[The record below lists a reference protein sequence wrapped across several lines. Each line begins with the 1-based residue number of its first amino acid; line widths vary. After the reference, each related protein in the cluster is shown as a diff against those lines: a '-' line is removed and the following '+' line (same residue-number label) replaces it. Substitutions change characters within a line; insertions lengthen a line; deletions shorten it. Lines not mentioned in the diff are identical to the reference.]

1 MEKVFL
7 MRFIRIKIVRKKYN
21 LYIINLYI
29 ELSYEL
35 LMKEIDNF
43 YRDNSL
49 QIIDESKLNNILE
62 NKILLDNI
70 YYSLDGHNFFKRKY
84 RFKHKAFLIICF
96 GYFSLFNLF
105 EFIESFTQIGLKT
118 PSNNFNNF
126 NRIATLTI
134 NMINLGFIL
143 ILTTYTVV
151 KLKVQTIIY
160 Y

>member
-1 MEKVFL
+1 
-7 MRFIRIKIVRKKYN
+7 
-21 LYIINLYI
+21 
-29 ELSYEL
+29 
-35 LMKEIDNF
+35 MKEIDNF

-70 YYSLDGHNFFKRKY
+70 CCSLDGRNFFKRKY

-96 GYFSLFNLF
+96 GCFSLFNLF

-134 NMINLGFIL
+134 NMVNLGFIL

>member
-1 MEKVFL
+1 MIDE
-7 MRFIRIKIVRKKYN
+7 N
-21 LYIINLYI
+21 TIN
-29 ELSYEL
+29 
-35 LMKEIDNF
+35 N
-43 YRDNSL
+43 
-49 QIIDESKLNNILE
+49 IIDD
-62 NKILLDNI
+62 KILLDNI

-84 RFKHKAFLIICF
+84 RFKHKIFLIICF

-105 EFIESFTQIGLKT
+105 EFIEGFTLLALKR
-118 PSNNFNNF
+118 PSNNFHNF

-134 NMINLGFIL
+134 NMVNLGFIL

>member
-1 MEKVFL
+1 M
-7 MRFIRIKIVRKKYN
+7 
-21 LYIINLYI
+21 
-29 ELSYEL
+29 
-35 LMKEIDNF
+35 
-43 YRDNSL
+43 
-49 QIIDESKLNNILE
+49 IDENTLNNIIDD
-62 NKILLDNI
+62 KILLDNI

-84 RFKHKAFLIICF
+84 RFKHKIFLIICF

-105 EFIESFTQIGLKT
+105 EFIEGFTLLALKR

-134 NMINLGFIL
+134 NMVNLGFIL

>member
-1 MEKVFL
+1 MIDE
-7 MRFIRIKIVRKKYN
+7 N
-21 LYIINLYI
+21 TIN
-29 ELSYEL
+29 
-35 LMKEIDNF
+35 N
-43 YRDNSL
+43 
-49 QIIDESKLNNILE
+49 IIDD
-62 NKILLDNI
+62 KILLDNI

-84 RFKHKAFLIICF
+84 RFKHKIFLIICF

-105 EFIESFTQIGLKT
+105 EFIEGFTLLALKR

-134 NMINLGFIL
+134 NMVNLGFIL

>member
-7 MRFIRIKIVRKKYN
+7 MLFIRIKIVRKKYN

-62 NKILLDNI
+62 NKIVLDNI

-134 NMINLGFIL
+134 NMVNLGFIL